1 MGNHEP
7 QPEPRSSSGRF
18 TRSKNIVC
26 QITNPAPVLWYTL
39 PFKSKAMPVE
49 EDLTTL
55 SYARGP
61 SRPLLDLTIGGLL
74 HRTASRYPDRLAVA
88 SCHQQKRLT
97 WAGLSAEADRVARGL
112 WSLGIRKGDRVGLWS
127 TSCIEWIMMHM
138 GCARAG
144 VALVN
149 VNPAYR
155 SHELQFTLTRS
166 RMKAL
171 FLWHKDRHADYE
183 EILGRARHGLN
194 LELAHTIY
202 FDSPE
207 WPALLDAEGRL
218 PDYVDPDDIA
228 NIQYTSGTTGL
239 PKGVMLS
246 HHNVVNNGQ
255 FLAQGFHYTEQ
266 DKIVVPVP
274 LFHCYGCVIGTM
286 TAVNTGAAIILP
298 NWTFDPRAT
307 LKAVHDERATSVY
320 GVPAMYV
327 AEMALPDFA
336 TYDLTSLR
344 TGMMSGAPCPVEL
357 MKRVLNEM
365 HCRELVIA
373 YGQTETS
380 PVVTMSDA
388 DDPIEIRV
396 STVGRAMPQTE
407 IQIASMETGEPLPI
421 GQQGEVCVR
430 GYALMKGYDGDPEA
444 TAQVIRPDGWLHTG
458 DLGIMHDDGCIHLT
472 GRSRD
477 VIIRGGENIYPRE
490 VEEFLYTHPKV
501 GEVQVVGIPNA
512 RLGEIVAAWV
522 RLRPGLKPEIDAT
535 EEEIKQWCQGQIAYF
550 KIPEH
555 VRFVTEFPATLSGK
569 IQKYKIREFEI
580 EARGLQSVANAATA

>member
-1 MGNHEP
+1 
-7 QPEPRSSSGRF
+7 
-18 TRSKNIVC
+18 
-26 QITNPAPVLWYTL
+26 
-39 PFKSKAMPVE
+39 MPVE
-49 EDLTTL
+49 EDIRTL
-55 SYARGP
+55 SHTRGP
-61 SRPLLDLTIGGLL
+61 NRPLLELTIGGLL
-74 HRTASRYPDRLAVA
+74 DRTANRFPDRLAVA

-97 WAGLSAEADRVARGL
+97 WAELSVEADRVARGL
-112 WSLGIRKGDRVGLWS
+112 WSLGIRRGDRVGLWS
-127 TSCIEWIMMHM
+127 TNCIEWIVMHM

-144 VALVN
+144 AALVN

-155 SHELQFTLTRS
+155 SHELQFTLQRS

-171 FLWHKDRHADYE
+171 FLWHKDKRADYE
-183 EILGRARHGLN
+183 DILGRARHGLD
-194 LELAHTIY
+194 LALQHTIY

-218 PDYVDPDDIA
+218 PDHVANDDVA

-239 PKGVMLS
+239 PKGVLLT
-246 HHNVVNNGQ
+246 HHNIVNNGQ

-266 DKIVVPVP
+266 DKIALPVP

-286 TAVNTGAAIILP
+286 TALNTGAAILLP
-298 NWTFDPRAT
+298 SWTFDPRAT
-307 LKAVHDERATSVY
+307 LQAIHDERATSVY

-327 AEMALPDFA
+327 AEFALPDFSSFN
-336 TYDLTSLR
+336 LTSLR
-344 TGMMSGAPCPVEL
+344 TGMMSGAPCPVEM

-365 HCRELVIA
+365 HCHELVIA

-380 PVVTMSDA
+380 PVTTMSDA
-388 DDPIEIRV
+388 ADSIEVRV
-396 STVGRAMPQTE
+396 HTVGRAMPQTE
-407 IQIASMETGEPLPI
+407 IQIASTVTGQTLPM
-421 GQQGEVCVR
+421 GEQGEVCVR
-430 GYALMKGYDGDPEA
+430 GYALMKGYDGDAEG
-444 TAQVIRPDGWLHTG
+444 TAQVIHADGWLHTG
-458 DLGIMHDDGCIHLT
+458 DLGIMREDGCIHLT

-501 GEVQVVGIPNA
+501 DEAQVVGIPNA

-522 RLRPGLKPEIDAT
+522 RLAPGVEAT
-535 EEEIKQWCQGQIAYF
+535 EEEIKEFCKGQIAYY

-580 EARGLQSVANAATA
+580 EARGLQSVADAATA

>member
-1 MGNHEP
+1 M
-7 QPEPRSSSGRF
+7 PR
-18 TRSKNIVC
+18 IDE
-26 QITNPAPVLWYTL
+26 QI
-39 PFKSKAMPVE
+39 
-49 EDLTTL
+49 LTQ

-61 SRPLLDLTIGGLL
+61 ARPLLELTIGDLL
-74 HRTASRYPDRLAVA
+74 QQTADRYPERPALVSRHQDR
-88 SCHQQKRLT
+88 RLT
-97 WAGLSAEADRVARGL
+97 WAELSNEADRVARGL
-112 WSLGIRKGDRVGLWS
+112 WSLGIRRGDRVGLWS
-127 TSCIEWIMMHM
+127 TNCAEWIMMHM

-144 VALVN
+144 AALVN

-171 FLWHKDRHADYE
+171 FLWHKDKHADYE
-183 EILGRARHGLN
+183 EILGRARHGLDLA
-194 LELAHTIY
+194 LEHTIY

-218 PDYVDPDDIA
+218 PDHVAVDDVA

-239 PKGVMLS
+239 PKGVMLT

-255 FLAQGFHYTEQ
+255 FLAQGFHYSEQ

-286 TAVNTGAAIILP
+286 SAVNSGAAIILP
-298 NWTFDPRAT
+298 NWTFDARAT
-307 LKAVHDERATSVY
+307 LKAVHEERATSVY

-327 AEMALPDFA
+327 AEFGLDDFA
-336 TYDLTSLR
+336 SYDTASLR

-357 MKRVLNEM
+357 MKRVLEEM

-388 DDPIEIRV
+388 GDSLEVRV
-396 STVGRAMPQTE
+396 NTVGRAMPQTE
-407 IQIASMETGEPLPI
+407 IKIASLEAQPTSNFDAQPISSFSAQPGTSFAAQPESNIATRETLPR

-430 GYALMKGYDGDPEA
+430 GYALMKGYDGDPEG
-444 TAQVIRPDGWLHTG
+444 TARVIQADGWLRTG
-458 DLGIMHDDGCIHLT
+458 DLGVMREDGCIHIT

-490 VEEFLYTHPKV
+490 VEEFLYTNPKV
-501 GEVQVVGIPNA
+501 GEVQVFGIPNA
-512 RLGEIVAAWV
+512 RLGEIVMAWI
-522 RLRPGLKPEIDAT
+522 RLRPSLKPDIDAT
-535 EEEIKQWCQGQIAYF
+535 EQEIRDFCQGQIAYY

-569 IQKYKIREFEI
+569 IQKYKMREFEI
-580 EARGLQSVANAATA
+580 EARGLEDVAKTATA

>member
-1 MGNHEP
+1 
-7 QPEPRSSSGRF
+7 
-18 TRSKNIVC
+18 
-26 QITNPAPVLWYTL
+26 
-39 PFKSKAMPVE
+39 MPVE
-49 EDLTTL
+49 EDIRTL

-61 SRPLLDLTIGGLL
+61 DRPLLELTIGDLL
-74 HRTASRYPDRLAVA
+74 RGTAERFPDRLAVA
-88 SCHQQKRLT
+88 SCHQGKRLT
-97 WAGLSAEADRVARGL
+97 WAGLSEEADRVARGL
-112 WSLGIRKGDRVGLWS
+112 WSLGIRRGDRVGLWS
-127 TSCIEWIMMHM
+127 TNCIEWIVMHM

-144 VALVN
+144 AALVN

-155 SHELQFTLTRS
+155 SHELQYTLKKS
-166 RMKAL
+166 QMKVL
-171 FLWHKDRHADYE
+171 FLWHKDKRADYE
-183 EILGRARHGLN
+183 EILGRARHGLD
-194 LELAHTIY
+194 LELKHTIY

-207 WPALLDAEGRL
+207 WPALLHETGEL
-218 PDYVDPDDIA
+218 PAHVGVEDVA

-239 PKGVMLS
+239 PKGVMLT
-246 HHNVVNNGQ
+246 HHNIVNNGQ

-266 DKIVVPVP
+266 DRICLPVP

-286 TAVNTGAAIILP
+286 TSVNTGAAILLP

-307 LKAVHDERATSVY
+307 LKTVHEERATSVY

-336 TYDLTSLR
+336 SYDLTSLR

-357 MKRVLNEM
+357 MKRVLDEM

-388 DDPIEIRV
+388 ADSIEIRV
-396 STVGRAMPQTE
+396 KTVGRAMPQTE
-407 IQIASMETGEPLPI
+407 IQIVSTVTGEMLPV
-421 GQQGEVCVR
+421 GEQGEVCAR
-430 GYALMKGYDGDPEA
+430 GYAVMKGYDGDPDGTA
-444 TAQVIRPDGWLHTG
+444 TVIATDGWLHTG
-458 DLGIMHDDGCIHLT
+458 DLGIMHGDGCIHLT

-501 GEVQVVGIPNA
+501 DEAQVVGIPNA

-522 RLRPGLKPEIDAT
+522 RLRPGVVAT
-535 EEEIKQWCQGQIAYF
+535 EEEIREWCKGQIAYY

-555 VRFVTEFPATLSGK
+555 IRFVDDFPATLSGK

-580 EARGLQSVANAATA
+580 EARGLQLEANAATA

>member
-1 MGNHEP
+1 MALAAD
-7 QPEPRSSSGRF
+7 PR
-18 TRSKNIVC
+18 
-26 QITNPAPVLWYTL
+26 
-39 PFKSKAMPVE
+39 
-49 EDLTTL
+49 TL
-55 SYARGP
+55 SYSRGP
-61 SRPLLDLTIGGLL
+61 ARPLKELTIGDLL
-74 HRTASRYPDRLAVA
+74 RRTAERFGDRLAVA
-88 SCHQQKRLT
+88 SRHQGERLS
-97 WAGLSAEADRVARGL
+97 WAELSDEADAVARGL
-112 WSLGIRKGDRVGLWS
+112 WSLGIRRGDRVGLWS
-127 TSCIEWIMMHM
+127 TNCIEWIVMHM

-144 VALVN
+144 AALVN

-171 FLWHKDRHADYE
+171 FLWHKDKRADYE
-183 EILGRARHGLN
+183 EILGRARHGLT
-194 LELAHTIY
+194 LELKHTIY

-207 WPALLDAEGRL
+207 WLALKYTPGELPAQVA
-218 PDYVDPDDIA
+218 VDDVA

-239 PKGVMLS
+239 PKGVMLT

-255 FLAQGFHYTEQ
+255 FLAAGFHYTEQ

-274 LFHCYGCVIGTM
+274 LFHCFGCVIGTM
-286 TAVNTGAAIILP
+286 SAVNSGAAIVLP
-298 NWTFDPRAT
+298 NWTFEPRAT
-307 LKAVHDERATSVY
+307 LKAVDEERATSVY

-327 AEMALPDFA
+327 AELALDDFA
-336 TYDLTSLR
+336 SFDLTSLR

-357 MKRVLNEM
+357 MKRVLEEM

-388 DDPIEIRV
+388 ADPIEIRV
-396 STVGRAMPQTE
+396 KTVGRAMPQTE
-407 IQIASMETGEPLPI
+407 IQIASTVTGETLPC
-421 GQQGEVCVR
+421 GEQGEVCVR
-430 GYALMKGYDGDPEA
+430 GYALMKGYDGDAEG
-444 TAQVIRPDGWLHTG
+444 TAQVIKESGWLHTG
-458 DLGIMHDDGCIHLT
+458 DLGVMREDGCIHLT

-501 GEVQVVGIPNA
+501 DEVQVVGIPNA

-522 RLRPGLKPEIDAT
+522 RLKPGLAAGVDAT
-535 EEEIKQWCQGQIAYF
+535 EEEIREFCQGQIAYY

-580 EARGLQSVANAATA
+580 EARGLQSVARTATA

>member
-1 MGNHEP
+1 MSILEDNSH
-7 QPEPRSSSGRF
+7 
-18 TRSKNIVC
+18 SK
-26 QITNPAPVLWYTL
+26 
-39 PFKSKAMPVE
+39 
-49 EDLTTL
+49 
-55 SYARGP
+55 GP
-61 SRPLLDLTIGGLL
+61 SRPLLEMTIGDLL
-74 HRTASRYPDRLAVA
+74 RRTTECYPERLAVA
-88 SCHQQKRLT
+88 SRHQQKRMT
-97 WAGLSAEADRVARGL
+97 WAELDAAADRVARGL
-112 WSLGIRKGDRVGLWS
+112 WSLGIRHGDRVGIWS
-127 TSCIEWIMMHM
+127 TNCIEWIMMHM

-144 VALVN
+144 AALVN

-155 SHELQFTLTRS
+155 SHELQFTLSRS

-171 FLWHKDRHADYE
+171 FLWHKDKRADYE
-183 EILGRARHGLN
+183 EILGRACHGLDPSN
-194 LELAHTIY
+194 LALEHTIY
-202 FDSPE
+202 FDTPE
-207 WPALLDAEGRL
+207 WPALLDAYGRL
-218 PDYVDPDDIA
+218 PDGVAVDDIA

-239 PKGVMLS
+239 PKGVLLT

-286 TAVNTGAAIILP
+286 SAVNSGAAIILP
-298 NWTFDPRAT
+298 NWTFDARAT
-307 LKAVHDERATSVY
+307 MSAMHEERATSVY

-327 AEMALPDFA
+327 AEFALPDFA
-336 TYDLTSLR
+336 SFDTTSLR

-357 MKRVLNEM
+357 MKRVLGEM

-388 DDPIEIRV
+388 EDTIEVRV
-396 STVGRAMPQTE
+396 QTVGRAMPQTE
-407 IQIASMETGEPLPI
+407 IMIQSLETREAMPY

-430 GYALMKGYDGDPEA
+430 GYALMRGYDGDPEG
-444 TAQVIRPDGWLHTG
+444 TAMVIQPDGWLRTG
-458 DLGIMHDDGCIHLT
+458 DLGVMRQDGCIHIT

-501 GEVQVVGIPNA
+501 GEAQVIGIPNA
-512 RLGEIVAAWV
+512 RLGEIVVAWIRV
-522 RLRPGLKPEIDAT
+522 RPGTEAT
-535 EEEIKQWCQGQIAYF
+535 EQEIKDFCQGQIAYY

-569 IQKYKIREFEI
+569 IQKYKMREYEI
-580 EARGLQSVANAATA
+580 EARGLQVVANETMA

>member
-1 MGNHEP
+1 MNP
-7 QPEPRSSSGRF
+7 TTSM
-18 TRSKNIVC
+18 NIDE
-26 QITNPAPVLWYTL
+26 QIPTQ
-39 PFKSKAMPVE
+39 
-49 EDLTTL
+49 

-61 SRPLLDLTIGGLL
+61 ATPLLELTIGDLL
-74 HRTASRYPDRLAVA
+74 QRTADRFPDRPAVV
-88 SCHQQKRLT
+88 SRHQDRRLT
-97 WAGLSAEADRVARGL
+97 WAELSAEADRVARGL
-112 WSLGIRKGDRVGLWS
+112 WSLGIRRGDRVGLWS
-127 TSCIEWIMMHM
+127 TNCAEWIILHM

-144 VALVN
+144 AALVN

-155 SHELQFTLTRS
+155 SHELGFTLTRS

-194 LELAHTIY
+194 LALEHTIY

-218 PDYVDPDDIA
+218 PDRVAVDDVA

-239 PKGVMLS
+239 PKGVMLT

-286 TAVNTGAAIILP
+286 SAVNSGAAIILP
-298 NWTFDPRAT
+298 NWTFDARAT
-307 LKAVHDERATSVY
+307 LKAIHEERATSVY

-327 AEMALPDFA
+327 AEFGLDDFA
-336 TYDLTSLR
+336 TYDTTSLR

-357 MKRVLNEM
+357 MKRVLEEM
-365 HCRELVIA
+365 HIRELVIA

-388 DDPIEIRV
+388 GDSLEVRV
-396 STVGRAMPQTE
+396 NTVGRAMPQTD
-407 IQIASMETGEPLPI
+407 IKIASLWAEPNSNLDSQETLPR

-430 GYALMKGYDGDPEA
+430 GYALMKGYDGDPEG
-444 TAQVIRPDGWLHTG
+444 TALVIQPDGWLRTG
-458 DLGIMHDDGCIHLT
+458 DLGVMREDGCIHIT

-501 GEVQVVGIPNA
+501 GEVQVFGIPNA
-512 RLGEIVAAWV
+512 RLGEIVVAWI
-522 RLRPGLKPEIDAT
+522 RLRPGLKPDTDAT
-535 EEEIKQWCQGQIAYF
+535 EQEIKEFCQGQIAYY

-555 VRFVTEFPATLSGK
+555 VRFATEFPATLSGK
-569 IQKYKIREFEI
+569 IQKYKMREFEI
-580 EARGLQSVANAATA
+580 EARGLQAVAKTATA

>member
-1 MGNHEP
+1 
-7 QPEPRSSSGRF
+7 
-18 TRSKNIVC
+18 
-26 QITNPAPVLWYTL
+26 
-39 PFKSKAMPVE
+39 MPVE
-49 EDLTTL
+49 ENLCTV

-61 SRPLLDLTIGGLL
+61 GRPLLDLTIGQLL
-74 HRTASRYPDRLAVA
+74 DRTADRYPDRLAVA
-88 SCHQQKRLT
+88 SCHQSKQLT
-97 WAGLSAEADRVARGL
+97 WAELSAEADRVARGL
-112 WSLGIRKGDRVGLWS
+112 WALGIRRGDRVGLWS
-127 TSCIEWIMMHM
+127 TNCIEWIMMHM

-144 VALVN
+144 AALVN

-183 EILGRARHGLN
+183 DILTRARHGLN
-194 LELAHTIY
+194 LALEHTIY
-202 FDSPE
+202 FDTPE
-207 WPALLDAEGRL
+207 WPALLEAEGRL
-218 PDYVDPDDIA
+218 PDHVAVDDVA

-239 PKGVMLS
+239 PKGVLLP
-246 HHNVVNNGQ
+246 HHNIVNNGQ

-286 TAVNTGAAIILP
+286 SAINSGAAIVLP

-307 LKAVHDERATSVY
+307 LKAIHDQRATSVY

-327 AEMALPDFA
+327 AEFQHPDFA
-336 TYDLTSLR
+336 TFDLTSLR

-357 MKRVLNEM
+357 MKRVLEEM
-365 HCRELVIA
+365 HIGELVIA

-388 DDPIEIRV
+388 TDSIEVRV
-396 STVGRAMPQTE
+396 QTVGRAMPQTE
-407 IQIASMETGEPLPI
+407 IRIASTATGETLPC
-421 GQQGEVCVR
+421 GEQGEVCVR
-430 GYALMKGYDGDPEA
+430 GYALMKGYDGDPEG
-444 TAQVIRPDGWLHTG
+444 TALVIKPDGWLHTG
-458 DLGIMHDDGCIHLT
+458 DLGVMRDDGCIHIT

-501 GEVQVVGIPNA
+501 DEVQVVGIPNA
-512 RLGEIVAAWV
+512 RLGEIVVAWV
-522 RLRPGLKPEIDAT
+522 RLRPGLKPDIDTT
-535 EEEIKQWCQGQIAYF
+535 EEEIRAFCKAQIAYY

-555 VRFVTEFPATLSGK
+555 IRFVDEFPATLSGK
-569 IQKYKIREFEI
+569 IQKYKMREFEI

>member
-1 MGNHEP
+1 
-7 QPEPRSSSGRF
+7 
-18 TRSKNIVC
+18 
-26 QITNPAPVLWYTL
+26 
-39 PFKSKAMPVE
+39 MPVE
-49 EDLTTL
+49 EDIRTL
-55 SYARGP
+55 SHTRGP
-61 SRPLLDLTIGGLL
+61 NRPLLELTIGGLL
-74 HRTASRYPDRLAVA
+74 DRTANRFPDRLAVA

-97 WAGLSAEADRVARGL
+97 WAELSVEADRVARGL
-112 WSLGIRKGDRVGLWS
+112 WSLGIRRGDRVGLWS
-127 TSCIEWIMMHM
+127 TNCIEWIVMHM

-144 VALVN
+144 AALVN

-155 SHELQFTLTRS
+155 SHELQFTLQRS

-171 FLWHKDRHADYE
+171 FLWHKDKRADYE
-183 EILGRARHGLN
+183 DILGRARHGLD
-194 LELAHTIY
+194 LALQHTIY

-218 PDYVDPDDIA
+218 PDHVANDDVA

-239 PKGVMLS
+239 PKGVLLT
-246 HHNVVNNGQ
+246 HHNIVNNGQ

-266 DKIVVPVP
+266 DKIALPVP

-286 TAVNTGAAIILP
+286 TALNTGAAILLP
-298 NWTFDPRAT
+298 SWTFDPRAT
-307 LKAVHDERATSVY
+307 LQAIHDERATSVY

-327 AEMALPDFA
+327 AEFALPDFSSFN
-336 TYDLTSLR
+336 LTSLR
-344 TGMMSGAPCPVEL
+344 TGMMSGAPCPVEM

-365 HCRELVIA
+365 HCHELVIA

-380 PVVTMSDA
+380 PVTTMSDA
-388 DDPIEIRV
+388 ADSIEVRV
-396 STVGRAMPQTE
+396 HTVGRAMPQTE
-407 IQIASMETGEPLPI
+407 IQIASTVTGQTLPM
-421 GQQGEVCVR
+421 GEQGEVCVR
-430 GYALMKGYDGDPEA
+430 GYALMKGYDGDAEG
-444 TAQVIRPDGWLHTG
+444 TAQVIHADGWLHTG
-458 DLGIMHDDGCIHLT
+458 DLGIMREDGCIHLT

-501 GEVQVVGIPNA
+501 DEAQVVGIPNA
-512 RLGEIVAAWV
+512 RLGEIVMAWV
-522 RLRPGLKPEIDAT
+522 RLAPGTEAT
-535 EEEIKQWCQGQIAYF
+535 EEEIKEFCKGQIAYY

-580 EARGLQSVANAATA
+580 EARGLQSVADAATA

>member
-1 MGNHEP
+1 M
-7 QPEPRSSSGRF
+7 
-18 TRSKNIVC
+18 
-26 QITNPAPVLWYTL
+26 A
-39 PFKSKAMPVE
+39 VE
-49 EDLTTL
+49 ERLRTQ

-61 SRPLLDLTIGGLL
+61 SRPLLELTVGDLLY
-74 HRTASRYPDRLAVA
+74 RTAERFPDRLAVA
-88 SCHQQKRLT
+88 ARHQDERLT
-97 WAGLSAEADRVARGL
+97 WAELSEEADSVARGL
-112 WSLGIRKGDRVGLWS
+112 WSLGIRRGDRVGLWS
-127 TSCIEWIMMHM
+127 TNCIEWIVMHM

-144 VALVN
+144 AALVN

-171 FLWHKDRHADYE
+171 FLWRRDKRADYE
-183 EILGRARHGLN
+183 EILNRARHGLN
-194 LELAHTIY
+194 LDLRHIIY

-207 WPALLDAEGRL
+207 WLALKYTPGELPAHVA
-218 PDYVDPDDIA
+218 VDDVA

-239 PKGVMLS
+239 PKGVMLT
-246 HHNVVNNGQ
+246 HHNIVNNGQ

-274 LFHCYGCVIGTM
+274 LFHCFGCVIGTM
-286 TAVNTGAAIILP
+286 SAVNSGAAIILP

-327 AEMALPDFA
+327 AELALDDFGG
-336 TYDLTSLR
+336 YDLRSLR

-357 MKRVLNEM
+357 MKRVLEEM
-365 HCRELVIA
+365 HCGELVIA

-388 DDPIEIRV
+388 ADSIEVRV
-396 STVGRAMPQTE
+396 NTVGRAMPQTE
-407 IQIASMETGEPLPI
+407 IQIVSNTTGETLPW

-430 GYALMKGYDGDPEA
+430 GYALMKGYDGDAEG
-444 TAQVIRPDGWLHTG
+444 TAAVIKQDGWLHTG
-458 DLGIMHDDGCIHLT
+458 DLGVMREDSCIHLT

-501 GEVQVVGIPNA
+501 NEVQVVGLPNA

-522 RLRPGLKPEIDAT
+522 RLKPGVEST
-535 EEEIKQWCQGQIAYF
+535 EEEIKDFCQGQIAYY

-580 EARGLQSVANAATA
+580 EARGLQQVASTATA